1 MFPLIKTFKS
11 TRIRNAFILNAMVAA
26 FTAILAIEVTQ
37 RLDTNESAIYIFMNK
52 ITPGINII
60 FFGILIVG
68 MSLLLYSMCRFICWD
83 VDDDDDDDIYMDIQN
98 PANDSQV

>member
-1 MFPLIKTFKS
+1 MS
-11 TRIRNAFILNAMVAA
+11 
-26 FTAILAIEVTQ
+26 
-37 RLDTNESAIYIFMNK
+37 
-52 ITPGINII
+52 TPGINII